1 MLAANIGGFFCK
13 SFGTQLVTRIL
24 VSIFGCPPLGMGS
37 AVVTELFF
45 SHERA
50 QKMGWWTLLITLGIP
65 GGPLVFG
72 FVVVHLGV
80 DWIFGI
86 LAIINAVQFLA
97 YAIFPYETLYDRA
110 STTHIQNT
118 GRFSFRRLNMTPL
131 TFGSFVA
138 PLALLGKI
146 EVVVPAVAYA
156 LVFTYANTATTVE
169 LPKFYGEFFHFN
181 AQQIG
186 LQYICVIIGSVIG
199 EQVSGPMS
207 DWFMNRYARRVGRT
221 HPTHRL
227 WISYIGFTTVI
238 VGIIVWGV
246 ELAGVQEV
254 YQYATTLVSTIH

>member
-13 SFGTQLVTRIL
+13 SFGTQLLTRVL

-72 FVVVHLGV
+72 FVVVHLGI

-86 LAIINAVQFLA
+86 LAIINAVQF
-97 YAIFPYETLYDRA
+97 PVETLYVRSSA
-110 STTHIQNT
+110 PAHVQPTK
-118 GRFSFRRLNMTPL
+118 RFEIRRLDKTPL
-131 TFGSFVA
+131 TFYSFIA
-138 PLALLGKI
+138 PLTLLARV
-146 EVVVPAVAYA
+146 EVWVPAVAYA
-156 LVFTYANTATTVE
+156 LVFTYANTACSIE
-169 LPKFYGEFFHFN
+169 LPKYFEELFHFN

-186 LQYICVIIGSVIG
+186 LQYICIIIGSALG
-199 EQVSGPMS
+199 EQLSGPMS
-207 DWFMNRYARRVGRT
+207 DWFMIRYRRRVGRT

-227 WISYIGFTTVI
+227 WIAYIGFITSV
-238 VGIIVWGV
+238 VGIIVWGH
-246 ELAGVQEV
+246 ELAKAREV
-254 YQYATTLVSTIH
+254 SKIDAPRS